1 MESEEETIQMLN
13 LNMEKERKLW
23 NEYLS
28 NGLIP
33 FPERFTKCNGN
44 ICLNEYNTLINPYV
58 WRCSNPKC
66 RKYVFLRENTL
77 FNYFPKTPISIIRYI
92 IYISLQFKK
101 NAIEI
106 YNIFIKDIKYYK
118 ISLNM
123 VNEILDYMRK
133 IIAHYMKD
141 TYLLEDLAEENAG
154 DTICVDESLF
164 V

>member
-1 MESEEETIQMLN
+1 MESEEETIPMLN
-13 LNMEKERKLW
+13 LNMQKERKLW

-33 FPERFTKCNGN
+33 FPERCAKCNGN
-44 ICLNEYNTLINPYV
+44 ICLNEYNALINPYV
-58 WRCSNPKC
+58 GRCSNPKC

-77 FNYFPKTPISIIRYI
+77 FNYFSKTHISIIRYI

-101 NAIEI
+101 NATEI
-106 YNIFIKDIKYYK
+106 YNIFIKDIKDYK

-133 IIAHYMKD
+133 IICTLY
-141 TYLLEDLAEENAG
+141 
-154 DTICVDESLF
+154 
-164 V
+164 